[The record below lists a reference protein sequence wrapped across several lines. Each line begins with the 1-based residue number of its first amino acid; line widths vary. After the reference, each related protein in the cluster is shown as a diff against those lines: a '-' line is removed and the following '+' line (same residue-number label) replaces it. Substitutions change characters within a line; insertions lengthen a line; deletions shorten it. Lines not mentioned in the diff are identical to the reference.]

1 MTDHC
6 WSCGGGVKGAKFC
19 PTCGLGGDGA
29 GAFFCVLPAA
39 VTGIAA
45 ALAALAGS
53 ALLSVP
59 VRPVGFVDGIL
70 AIALGT
76 TLPYFDVAMGF
87 VAGWAAVSTLRVRA
101 ATPVVA
107 VGLLTSLLYAAT
119 LAAVSRAVGRQV
131 AAHDLGLVL
140 GAPALG
146 SLLAGPLATPLGRFT
161 RLGALVDGSPGAVY
175 PLTALLTV
183 VSVASLVILY
193 GIVITAVVVT
203 LALVAIVVAFRIAGA
218 VMSGGS
224 SNGSRA
230 RYVSDEGVRERTT
243 RRVEPMFGDAYAE
256 TRDEQNNVVS
266 TSRRVEPMFGD
277 PYVETRDADGN
288 VVGTSRRVK
297 PMFGDPYVETRDAQ
311 NRVVETSRQVAPMF
325 GAAYVEHRDG
335 DDRVVSESHRVEP
348 MFGDSYVERKDV
360 K

>member
-39 VTGIAA
+39 VTGIAGRPGRPGR
-45 ALAALAGS
+45 LP

-218 VMSGGS
+218 VMSGGVQTVRAPATSRTKASASGRPAGS
-224 SNGSRA
+224 SRCSATRTPRRA
-230 RYVSDEGVRERTT
+230 TSRTT
-243 RRVEPMFGDAYAE
+243 SSARVAGWSRCSA
-256 TRDEQNNVVS
+256 TR
-266 TSRRVEPMFGD
+266 TSRRATPTVTWSG
-277 PYVETRDADGN
+277 RA
-288 VVGTSRRVK
+288 VG
-297 PMFGDPYVETRDAQ
+297 
-311 NRVVETSRQVAPMF
+311 
-325 GAAYVEHRDG
+325 
-335 DDRVVSESHRVEP
+335 
-348 MFGDSYVERKDV
+348 
-360 K
+360 